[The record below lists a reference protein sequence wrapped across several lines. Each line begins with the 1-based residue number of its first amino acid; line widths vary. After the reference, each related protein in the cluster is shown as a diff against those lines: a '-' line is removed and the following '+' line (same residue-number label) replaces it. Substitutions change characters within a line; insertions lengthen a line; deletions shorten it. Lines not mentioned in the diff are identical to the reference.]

1 MPESPTRYRASR
13 QFLWFALVAVAI
25 SVVSGWVALR
35 WEYAWIA
42 ASLALAS
49 AILLFLLA
57 LQPVIEIHGTYL
69 RVGKR
74 QISWS
79 KIRRLDCAASMPLVM
94 RVTLADNKAVILVYL
109 GDAESVASLVRQLR
123 AHSREALIDGV
134 PYRQFWGEELQT
146 AIPDPVQ
153 AIPAPR
159 YPLLLENDEAEVER
173 MFQRLRSGGKL
184 EDGGPNPKGS
194 GPKPSPRTSGDGQ

>member
-1 MPESPTRYRASR
+1 MAESPKRYRASR
-13 QFLWFALVAVAI
+13 QYLWFALVAVAI
-25 SVVSGWVALR
+25 SLFSGWVALR
-35 WEYAWIA
+35 WDYAWIA

-57 LQPVIEIHGTYL
+57 LQPAIEIHGTHL

-74 QISWS
+74 QITWS
-79 KIRRLDCAASMPLVM
+79 KIRRLDRVALMPLVM
-94 RVTLADNKAVILVYL
+94 RVTLADHKEVMLVYA

-146 AIPDPVQ
+146 AMPEPVQ
-153 AIPAPR
+153 AIPVPR
-159 YPLLLENDEAEVER
+159 YPLLLEDDEAEVER

-194 GPKPSPRTSGDGQ
+194 GPKPSPRTSGDS